1 MGLVWLSNDVG
12 QALHRVPPSA
22 KLGELLAQA
31 SPAAPSEPF
40 GSTAKNPLL
49 QRVLLMSDGDFKP
62 ATSC

>member
-12 QALHRVPPSA
+12 QALHRSA

-62 ATSC
+62 ATYC